1 MYQGNIYIANH
12 EELSAI
18 TEADG
23 SPATIG
29 RQFDVFDKR
38 HGLKHDD
45 LARAQYN
52 HWRSIITGVP
62 DLLSAEDRKLL
73 DL

>member
-1 MYQGNIYIANH
+1 MYKNNIYIDNH
-12 EELSAI
+12 KELSAI

-38 HGLKHDD
+38 HGLAHND
-45 LARAQYN
+45 LARAQYK
-52 HWRSIITGVP
+52 HWREVETGS
-62 DLLSAEDRKLL
+62 DKLLSVDERKLL
-73 DL
+73 GL

>member
-1 MYQGNIYIANH
+1 MYQGNIYIDNH
-12 EELSAI
+12 KELSAI

-38 HGLKHDD
+38 HGLAHND
-45 LARAQYN
+45 LARAQYK
-52 HWRSIITGVP
+52 HWREVETGSDKLLTP
-62 DLLSAEDRKLL
+62 DERELL

>member
-12 EELSAI
+12 KELSAI

-38 HGLKHDD
+38 HGLAHND
-45 LARAQYN
+45 LARAQYK
-52 HWRSIITGVP
+52 HWREVETGS
-62 DLLSAEDRKLL
+62 DKLLSVEDRELL